1 MQVLVA
7 LNANMAGDRTRQPST
22 NEQIFDWLTHEH
34 RTLLLSMLTCS
45 PTRTAVIELLRLR
58 VCQDTDRI
66 VGSYMSAIAQT
77 TSSDLL
83 PPLLLLLLFPPL
95 LPSFSSFF
103 LPPSS
108 SPFSPPPPP
117 AVATGPH
124 STMSTTTGRFSH
136 RLRPQMSAFAVRSR
150 SRSRDALSLHHDD
163 VPSPASSSN
172 LM

>member
-95 LPSFSSFF
+95 LLVLLPSSLLLPFFSSSA
-103 LPPSS
+103 P
-108 SPFSPPPPP
+108 
-117 AVATGPH
+117 GCCDW
-124 STMSTTTGRFSH
+124 TTF
-136 RLRPQMSAFAVRSR
+136 
-150 SRSRDALSLHHDD
+150 DD
-163 VPSPASSSN
+163 VDNYQTLFASTETPN
-172 LM
+172 ECFCGA